1 MNKSTL
7 LALVSSSLIVYEFT
21 IITYTISVYDTLMG
35 GVAVELE
42 SIGKNIRKYR
52 LMKKL
57 RQEDL
62 AEKAGLSI
70 NYVGAIE
77 RGEKVP
83 SLETLL
89 VIINALGV
97 SADMILTDV
106 IETGYLVKDS
116 LLAEKLDKLSAED
129 RAKIYDIIDTMLKH
143 STQQKKARCR

>member
-1 MNKSTL
+1 MNKPTL
-7 LALVSSSLIVYEFT
+7 LALVSSLLIVYEFT
-21 IITYTISVYDTLMG
+21 IITYTIGVYDTLMG
-35 GVAVELE
+35 GVTVELE

-97 SADMILTDV
+97 SADMILADV
-106 IETGYLVKDS
+106 IETGYVVKDS
-116 LLAEKLDKLSAED
+116 LLAEKLDKLSADD
-129 RAKIYDIIDTMLKH
+129 RAKIYDVIDAMLKH
-143 STQQKKARCR
+143 STQVKP

>member
-1 MNKSTL
+1 M
-7 LALVSSSLIVYEFT
+7 ALVSSLLVVYEFA
-21 IITYTISVYDTLMG
+21 IITYTIGVYDTLMG

-62 AEKAGLSI
+62 AEKAGLNI
-70 NYVGAIE
+70 NYV
-77 RGEKVP
+77 GEKVP

-97 SADMILTDV
+97 SADMILADV
-106 IETGYLVKDS
+106 IDTGYLIKDS

-129 RAKIYDIIDTMLKH
+129 RAKIYDVIDTMLKH
-143 STQQKKARCR
+143 STQVKP

>member
-1 MNKSTL
+1 M
-7 LALVSSSLIVYEFT
+7 SSLLIVYEFT
-21 IITYTISVYDTLMG
+21 IITYTIGVYDTLMG
-35 GVAVELE
+35 GVTVELE

-97 SADMILTDV
+97 SADMILADV
-106 IETGYLVKDS
+106 IETGYVVKDS
-116 LLAEKLDKLSAED
+116 LLAEKLDKLSADD
-129 RAKIYDIIDTMLKH
+129 RAKIYDVIDAMLKH
-143 STQQKKARCR
+143 STQVKP

>member
-7 LALVSSSLIVYEFT
+7 LALVSAVWFVYVFMVM
-21 IITYTISVYDTLMG
+21 TYTISVYDTLIG
-35 GVAVELE
+35 GVVVKLE
-42 SIGKNIRKYR
+42 TIGKNIRKYR

-62 AEKAGLSI
+62 AEKADLSI

-77 RGEKVP
+77 RGEKIP

-97 SADMILTDV
+97 SADMILADV
-106 IETGYLVKDS
+106 IDTGYLVKDS
-116 LLAEKLDKLSAED
+116 LLAEKLEKLSAED
-129 RAKIYDIIDTMLKH
+129 RSKIYDVIDTMLKH
-143 STQQKKARCR
+143 STQVKP